1 MNVKV
6 ELPDG
11 RVVSKPFNELQPDD
25 MVVFDDSDRGPISMT
40 TDTTTEL
47 RARIASLEAELVAA
61 RANQKLAAFGAWA
74 AREFR
79 DTLSDVDGGSAQE
92 QMERTGVIVKR
103 EVAEPCGEG
112 CVCAGYGAFPHE
124 CFVFADDVRAALG
137 ATEQKGET
145 K

>member
-1 MNVKV
+1 
-6 ELPDG
+6 
-11 RVVSKPFNELQPDD
+11 
-25 MVVFDDSDRGPISMT
+25 MT
-40 TDTTTEL
+40 TDTTPRLLALVRSLEAEHGPGGWPAVEMATLSGLADAVE
-47 RARIASLEAELVAA
+47 RHAARVASLEAELVAA

>member
-1 MNVKV
+1 MTPDTRPLTPGQQAILDAIPPMPLSMQLFGKAGAAAKV
-6 ELPDG
+6 LED
-11 RVVSKPFNELQPDD
+11 
-25 MVVFDDSDRGPISMT
+25 
-40 TDTTTEL
+40 
-47 RARIASLEAELVAA
+47 RIAALEAELVAA